1 MSSPRTMKP
10 VYAEPKLG
18 YYPIVVA
25 IFCGMLLI
33 SNVAATKAI
42 DIGALTFDGGAILF
56 PLTYILGDI
65 LGEIYGLKRTRV
77 AIILGFG
84 LGALAA
90 LCFLVVGALPP
101 SQGWEFQQ
109 DFENILGFVPGIVV
123 ASLCGYLAGQ
133 FLNAWV
139 LVRMKERF
147 RERKLWARL
156 IGSTLV
162 GEFADT
168 LIFCALATTIG
179 PIPGELFLNYFITGY
194 IFKCTVEVVLLPVTY
209 RVIAAIKKREPTYVA
224 ALTS

>member
-1 MSSPRTMKP
+1 MSSPHTMKP

-18 YYPIVVA
+18 YYPTVVA
-25 IFCGMLLI
+25 IFCGLLLI

-84 LGALAA
+84 LGALAS
-90 LCFLVVGALPP
+90 LCFLAVGALPP
-101 SQGWEFQQ
+101 SRGWEFQQ

-123 ASLCGYLAGQ
+123 ASLCGDLAGQ

-147 RERKLWARL
+147 REKKLWARL

-179 PIPGELFLNYFITGY
+179 PIPSELFLNYFITGY
-194 IFKCTVEVVLLPVTY
+194 VFKCAVEVVLLPVTY

-224 ALTS
+224 ALAG